1 VQSARVHLA
10 VEAPSVFLRDRTRRA
25 ASVML
30 RLNPGRSLGDA
41 QVQAIVHLVASSV
54 PGLAP
59 EGVSVVDQSG
69 RLLSSGDG
77 EAGAASDRQ
86 VAIQAKIEER
96 YARAL
101 DALLTPIVGAGN
113 FTAEVHADV
122 DFSEVQ
128 ATREGFP
135 QDASTISRE
144 ERAWT
149 AAAAKEEEAA
159 GIPGTMSN
167 QAPTATEVAAAPGA
181 KIDPKAAGADAAG
194 ETAGKVQ
201 ENYTRNFAIGR
212 EVSVTRKPT
221 GEVKRLTVAVAI
233 RNPEGGTRSKQE
245 LARIEAL
252 VKGAVGYS
260 TARGDVVALDAL
272 SFADAEAFEENWWDA
287 EWVSMLARNVA
298 GLGVAALLI
307 FAVVLP
313 MLRRTGLIGGKGAA
327 APAARPAAGA
337 SAGPAAPSP
346 AAAREMASMMQEAAA
361 DPLDQ
366 TLRLFE
372 TAHSYEARAVL
383 IRDFVRQNPERAA
396 LAVRDLLR
404 TDKNDGGD
412 RHG

>member
-1 VQSARVHLA
+1 
-10 VEAPSVFLRDRTRRA
+10 
-25 ASVML
+25 
-30 RLNPGRSLGDA
+30 
-41 QVQAIVHLVASSV
+41 
-54 PGLAP
+54 
-59 EGVSVVDQSG
+59 
-69 RLLSSGDG
+69 
-77 EAGAASDRQ
+77 
-86 VAIQAKIEER
+86 
-96 YARAL
+96 
-101 DALLTPIVGAGN
+101 
-113 FTAEVHADV
+113 
-122 DFSEVQ
+122 
-128 ATREGFP
+128 
-135 QDASTISRE
+135 
-144 ERAWT
+144 
-149 AAAAKEEEAA
+149 
-159 GIPGTMSN
+159 
-167 QAPTATEVAAAPGA
+167 
-181 KIDPKAAGADAAG
+181 
-194 ETAGKVQ
+194 
-201 ENYTRNFAIGR
+201 
-212 EVSVTRKPT
+212 
-221 GEVKRLTVAVAI
+221 LTVAVAI

-313 MLRRTGLIGGKGAA
+313 MLRRTGLIGGKAAAPLAPSAAAAAATAPSGAA
-327 APAARPAAGA
+327 AK
-337 SAGPAAPSP
+337 
-346 AAAREMASMMQEAAA
+346 EMAAMMQQAAA

-404 TDKNDGGD
+404 ADKNEGND